1 MKSYS
6 KYLMSVLLIILSF
19 SVFAEKSS
27 ILTTEKNTDGSEW
40 LIEKNGESYNLKYI
54 NAKGDIYSN
63 DKIITS
69 DIEGSGLFLNS
80 ESDGTVS
87 LVMDYPRDVYTFKF
101 TSGKKPL
108 FISACKQITLPSSEN
123 QVEALLTLCSK
134 DDEKTGLNLS
144 SLDVSKLLKSDNL
157 VLKGKVKTLIGSD
170 KAFLYDENKKQ
181 QRNKPYLIK
190 GDVVEILEYK
200 SSMLHIKYTSK
211 SRTVIAW
218 IKFIDIL

>member
-69 DIEGSGLFLNS
+69 DIEGS
-80 ESDGTVS
+80 
-87 LVMDYPRDVYTFKF
+87 
-101 TSGKKPL
+101 
-108 FISACKQITLPSSEN
+108 
-123 QVEALLTLCSK
+123 
-134 DDEKTGLNLS
+134 
-144 SLDVSKLLKSDNL
+144 
-157 VLKGKVKTLIGSD
+157 
-170 KAFLYDENKKQ
+170 
-181 QRNKPYLIK
+181 
-190 GDVVEILEYK
+190 
-200 SSMLHIKYTSK
+200 
-211 SRTVIAW
+211 
-218 IKFIDIL
+218 